1 MKQYYRVK
9 FTEYN
14 SSLTQRGFVSEG
26 DFTVQYSPILVKAE
40 NEDEVKEIV
49 QKAIKKD
56 RVHVKF
62 DVQMTNKPFTNRA
75 DLRTTFGSLSFY
87 QHVRDLEVDPSGGN
101 ILFYIK
107 ELKSKPKTTMKRW
120 SEKGEPTYSMNKK
133 HQLEVINSHGW
144 EDAHEGGHFFYSA

>member
-1 MKQYYRVK
+1 MKQQYYRVK

-40 NEDEVKEIV
+40 NEEEVEMIV
-49 QKAIKKD
+49 EKAIQKD

-62 DVQMTNKPFTNRA
+62 DVQMTNKPFINRA

-87 QHVRDLEVDPSGGN
+87 QHVRDLVVDPSGGN
-101 ILFYIK
+101 ILFSVK
-107 ELKSKPKTTMKRW
+107 ELKSKPQSARKSYRK
-120 SEKGEPTYSMNKK
+120 KGEPTYSMNKK
-133 HQLEVINSHGW
+133 HQLEVINTHGW
-144 EDAHEGGHFFYSA
+144 EDAHEYGHFD